1 MSRFFRGGAAVLAA
15 ALFAAPAGAQSL
27 LSSAGLGYLM
37 DPIDARARALGYVG
51 LGLPD
56 PALSMVN
63 VAEAAGMPAAGLAIT
78 VQTDVLNASAAGEA
92 ESLDFN
98 TTRFPSIQAAF
109 PAGPRAVVTVGY
121 GAVLDQNWSA
131 TRTDSV
137 FLAGANRFAQD
148 AYVSRG
154 ALSRFR
160 AGLAYH
166 VRPRLDVG
174 VGVDLYTGAV
184 RDSVTR
190 TFPDA
195 VGVLFPSATGTDYE
209 WQGIGFTAGAR
220 YNAPAF
226 TLSAAVTGGGDLT
239 AEPRD
244 SVVSQRGYALP
255 LTVDGGGSAQ
265 ISQSTRLAASVRWSG
280 WSAAGDDFT
289 TADQTRDVVQA
300 GGGIEFSGLRFLN
313 RPLPL
318 RLGARWTQL
327 PFRYT
332 SGEFADERAL
342 TAGMGVVIG
351 GGAATVNLSG
361 ERGMRGGDSIGL
373 DESFWRVAFSLSLLG
388 R

>member
-1 MSRFFRGGAAVLAA
+1 MLAA

-37 DPIDARARALGYVG
+37 DPIDARARGMGYVG

-56 PALSMVN
+56 PALTMIN
-63 VAEAAGMPAAGLAIT
+63 VAEAAGLPVAGLSIT
-78 VQTDVLNASAAGEA
+78 LQTDVLSADAAGES
-92 ESLDFN
+92 ESLNFN
-98 TTRFPSIQAAF
+98 TTRFPAIQAAF
-109 PAGPRAVVTVGY
+109 PAGPRAVLTLGY
-121 GAVLDQNWSA
+121 GAVLDQNWAA

-148 AYVSRG
+148 AYQSRG
-154 ALSRFR
+154 AVSRLR

-174 VGVDLYTGAV
+174 VGVDVYTGSV

-195 VGVLFPSATGTDYE
+195 AGLLFPSVTGTEYE
-209 WQGIGFTAGAR
+209 WQGLGFTAGAR
-220 YNAPAF
+220 YRAPAF

-239 AEPRD
+239 ASPRD
-244 SVVSQRGYALP
+244 TVVSERGYALP
-255 LTVDGGGSAQ
+255 LTVDGGASAQ
-265 ISQSTRLAASVRWSG
+265 ISQSARVAASVRWAG
-280 WSAAGDDFT
+280 WSAAGDDFAT
-289 TADQTRDVVQA
+289 ENQTRDAVQA
-300 GGGIEFSGLRFLN
+300 GGGIEYVGLRFLG
-313 RPLPL
+313 RPLPV
-318 RLGARWTQL
+318 RLGARWAQL

-332 SGEFADERAL
+332 GGDFADERAL
-342 TAGMGVVIG
+342 TAGLGVVVG
-351 GGAATVNLSG
+351 SGQAMVNVSG

-373 DESFWRVAFSLSLLG
+373 DESFWRVALSLSLLG